1 MKKVLFIVIALVSI
15 NLNAQIEKNAKKIT
29 DEMTEVMDLSKEQ
42 SDQVY
47 QFNLKRLKKMRS
59 IRKENEGLSKEEIKI
74 IMQPVQKEFAM
85 ELRELVGREKM
96 KNWAEYRKKEKE
108 KNN

>member
-15 NLNAQIEKNAKKIT
+15 NLDAQIEKNAKKIT

-47 QFNLKRLKKMRS
+47 KFNLKRLKKIRS
-59 IRKENEGLSKEEIKI
+59 IRKENEGMSKEEMKI
-74 IMQPVQKEFAM
+74 ILQPVQKEFAM
-85 ELRELVGREKM
+85 ELRELVGKEKM
-96 KNWAEYRKKEKE
+96 KNWAEYRKKKKE
-108 KNN
+108 RNN